1 MGGEK
6 PVALPH
12 DVEVAKRR
20 MEQAQKALL
29 QYVEGEASDPE
40 RHKRLIQE
48 ARSSTSRFINLMD
61 GLAAGKRPR

>member
-1 MGGEK
+1 
-6 PVALPH
+6 
-12 DVEVAKRR
+12 

-40 RHKRLIQE
+40 RHKKLIQE